1 MINYFQTNWIE
12 IVGAVL
18 SLLYLFMSIKQNISL
33 WLFGFLASAFY
44 VVVFFET
51 KFYADMSLQ
60 FYYLIIS
67 VYGYLNWK
75 YGTHQQ
81 GKELPI
87 SNISKSTMLQLL
99 LASVIIYFIYYI
111 ILSKYTDSTIPI
123 ADSIVGMLSVIGTW
137 MLARKIIE
145 NWLVWIIAD
154 ALACGLFFYKE
165 LYPTAILFIIYTL
178 MAVVGYWQWKKTMKS
193 KEIEQQ

>member
-51 KFYADMSLQ
+51 KFYAEMSLQ

-67 VYGYLNWK
+67 VYGYINWK

-87 SNISKSTMLQLL
+87 TSISKSTTLQLL
-99 LASVIIYFIYYI
+99 LASVVIYFIYYI

-165 LYPTAILFIIYTL
+165 LYPTAILFIIYTV
-178 MAVVGYWQWKKTMKS
+178 MAGVGYWQWKKTMKT

>member
-67 VYGYLNWK
+67 IYGYINWK

>member
-67 VYGYLNWK
+67 IYGYINWK

-99 LASVIIYFIYYI
+99 LASVAIYFIYYI

-178 MAVVGYWQWKKTMKS
+178 MAGVGYWQWKKTMKS